1 MRPVVSLC
9 SLGCNLTR
17 NHDLW
22 TLKYFDFYEFVTS
35 FRAGFIGRQ
44 WLYQEMDEIMDKPDG
59 RGVLLIGNPGSGKTA
74 FVCHLLCSRTSSPF
88 IHDRILGYHFCLHSD
103 KGTQNAAKFV
113 RNLAN
118 MIASRI
124 DQYRENILNDPFVKR
139 VLQHDCQG
147 DPEWCFQEG
156 IITPLMNLGHQP
168 KQPWYVIIDALDECA
183 AGNADILDMLKSKAQ
198 RLPVWFKLIITTRN
212 VSTITK
218 GFKMMQILEL
228 RQDDPRN
235 MEDIDLYTWHKIYPL
250 KSELISKIKSYFLIK
265 DNSVPTQR
273 IVSSLIEK
281 SQGNFLF
288 TRLVLDTLLA
298 TTESTSWTENIPKTL
313 DNVFQLYFER
323 KFTSNSFQSLREI
336 FEVLVASHRPL
347 SAAQIYSV
355 LQLDNPS
362 LDYEYDII
370 PKLEKLSLFLWH
382 GSGNG
387 FVRIYHASLSEWLT
401 SDSNKGRFYYVKKR
415 NGHKRLAQYYLQKVK
430 NFEKRLT
437 PEEAYYLTYH
447 IVEGGSNRD
456 QVRKFLTI
464 PSHVV
469 NGTDEFNTTALHIS
483 ARLNSSEVTALL
495 IKHFSDVDC
504 LTKEY
509 RTPAFV
515 SAGAGCL
522 KSLIILFTKGANL
535 NYTVKCLDYKLV
547 KNSKDPVREC
557 QRLAC
562 EYSLLHIAAEEGNV
576 DIVAFL
582 TERNANVLKTTSCY
596 NTAMQLAATNGHLE
610 VIKVLKKAGGVL
622 DGVSLHHAAAGGHKS
637 VVDYLLNEGVKDVCI
652 NGSHQIKDHNNSSN
666 RNNDRIQM
674 LDISH
679 LDMRE
684 TALHAAAKMGYSSVI
699 ESLLR
704 HHENAVNCINAEGR
718 RPLHEAVHFNNY
730 HALQAMLEVG
740 INTSVRCNASVPN
753 PRFLSRRTP
762 SVLLQNLYPC
772 GFTALHIAAMRGHHS
787 VAELLITHKAEV
799 NVRDCN
805 GSTPLH
811 IAACH
816 GMDTLVTLFVRSGAN
831 VDERTLNFSTP
842 LHSAAACFATNSFCT
857 LLELGGNF
865 LAKDNENLTALY
877 YFARNVGVVGREFF
891 TDLYTDKP
899 INWIEV
905 LPENEPWRKLKD
917 LQHTWLKA
925 LVRTTNTFTAVND
938 VRQFLNLS
946 DPVSETYGK
955 VLDLLVKKGNPSFLL
970 TGNRHYDN
978 SRLIFITS
986 PAVFL
991 FDLLLQNF
999 IKFVDPPFL
1008 PDLLK
1013 SAMFKTFTAFNPGIQ
1028 NCSFR
1033 NFLIESNTVRLA
1045 NMLLKVGGNV
1055 NCQDES
1061 GKSPLLTYL
1070 HNGGRHT
1077 SKVLAKHNVKT
1088 DISCGITFENSTLHL
1103 ISYHKLHYLHYLT
1116 AFLRGEEEW
1125 SKYLASNDS
1134 LFDYF
1139 LDNYEEVRD
1148 HRGLSKVIRSGD
1160 GPLALAI
1167 KSHPRGIQVIN
1178 DCFDSEGY
1186 NALHRAAQGANVI
1199 ALKRFLSWGANPSLK
1214 NADGFSPLWISVL
1227 YSVKYTPFLNFRQ
1240 EHILAGL
1247 ELEIAS
1253 MSASV
1258 ILNHLLR
1265 SGSVNIGCNESSPDL
1280 TLYHLA
1286 AIHGM
1291 WRFVV
1296 HLLTER
1302 QLTGVDVNCSN
1313 RDGITP
1319 MYLAKLVGG
1328 DACNWN
1334 SPWCKIVDT
1343 IKNFGGTLRY
1353 PNLEAE
1359 YFLFFQLFYGMIPGN
1374 LSLELPEHEISTLQ
1388 EECERK
1394 ECQDYRRGYTNLLKS
1409 SWELDRACNDYRKLV
1424 HQCETHVSEGCLPE
1438 VKRDLNHFQSVLR
1451 ALSEHQKLKYEHVT
1465 VSGRFSEILE
1475 IEGSLL
1481 RSSMLDVTRPYSREQ
1496 RVNDTNR
1503 GNTRADETHEQTN
1516 ETNKQREKEDNYKKN
1531 DQQGWT
1537 TSKNSEE
1544 SKQREKCECHR
1555 ISLRSS
1561 FLRFKEYVHELLK
1574 LSKQTKS
1581 LMFAKGNFSCVL
1593 SRVDRA
1599 LYNYYTTTYCNWQA
1613 NTAKYILFRF
1623 QHWNLRFFTRYVN
1636 ENSRLVSISDFASS
1650 RIRQVLT
1657 RASNDLLKLVLR
1669 LVSNEKF
1676 DDLDYLTILKFREP
1690 PLWKGTF
1697 AQDWDSL

>member
-9 SLGCNLTR
+9 SLGCNLKR

-22 TLKYFDFYEFVTS
+22 TLKYFDFYDFVTS

-74 FVCHLLCSRTSSPF
+74 FVCHLLCSRTLSPF
-88 IHDRILGYHFCLHSD
+88 IHDRILGYHFCMHSD

-124 DQYRENILNDPFVKR
+124 DQYREKILNDPFVKR

-156 IITPLMNLGHQP
+156 IITPLVNLSHQS

-183 AGNADILDMLKSKAQ
+183 VGNADILDMLKSKVQ

-228 RQDDPRN
+228 QQDDPRN

-265 DNSVPTQR
+265 DNSVPSQR
-273 IVSSLIEK
+273 IVSSLVEK

-336 FEVLVASHRPL
+336 FEILVASHRPL

-401 SDSNKGRFYYVKKR
+401 SESNKGRFYYVKKR

-456 QVRKFLTI
+456 QVRKFLSI

-483 ARLNSSEVTALL
+483 ARLTSSEVTALL

-509 RTPAFV
+509 RTSAFV

-522 KSLIILFTKGANL
+522 KNLIILSTKGANL
-535 NYTVKCLDYKLV
+535 NYTVKCLDYKLS

-562 EYSLLHIAAEEGNV
+562 EYSLLHIAAQEGNV

-582 TERNANVLKTTSCY
+582 TERHANVLKTTSCN

-610 VIKVLKKAGGVL
+610 VVKALMKAGGVL
-622 DGVSLHHAAAGGHKS
+622 DGASLHHAAAAGHKS
-637 VVDYLLNEGVKDVCI
+637 VVDYLLSEGVKDVCI
-652 NGSHQIKDHNNSSN
+652 DSSHQIKDPNKSRN
-666 RNNDRIQM
+666 RNNNRIQM
-674 LDISH
+674 LDVSH

-684 TALHAAAKMGYSSVI
+684 TALHAAVKMGYSSVI

-704 HHENAVNCINAEGR
+704 QHENAVNCINAEGR

-730 HALQAMLEVG
+730 HALQVMLEVG

-753 PRFLSRRTP
+753 PWVLSGRKP
-762 SVLLQNLYPC
+762 SVLLKNFYPC
-772 GFTALHIAAMRGHHS
+772 GFTALHIAAMRGYHS

-816 GMDTLVTLFVRSGAN
+816 GMVTLVNLLVRSGAN
-831 VDERTLNFSTP
+831 VDERTFNFSTP

-865 LAKDNENLTALY
+865 LAKDENNLTALY
-877 YFARNVGVVGREFF
+877 YIARNVGVVGKEFF

-899 INWIEV
+899 INWIDV
-905 LPENEPWRKLKD
+905 LSEKEPWRRLKG
-917 LQHTWLKA
+917 LQYTWLNA
-925 LVRTTNTFTAVND
+925 LIRTANTLTAVMG
-938 VRQFLNLS
+938 VRQFFNLS
-946 DPVSETYGK
+946 DPISETYEKVFHLLTRKGK
-955 VLDLLVKKGNPSFLL
+955 VSSLL
-970 TGNRHYDN
+970 TGN
-978 SRLIFITS
+978 SRYHVSSYLIITTS
-986 PAVFL
+986 PAVYL
-991 FDLLLQNF
+991 YDRMTHNLL
-999 IKFVDPPFL
+999 KFVDPAFL
-1008 PDLLK
+1008 PDLFK
-1013 SAMFKTFTAFNPGIQ
+1013 SAIFKTFRTFIPRIQ
-1028 NCSFR
+1028 NCSFL
-1033 NFLIESNTVRLA
+1033 NLLIKSNTVLSA

-1061 GKSPLLTYL
+1061 GKSPLLIYL

-1077 SKVLAKHNVKT
+1077 SKVLAKHKVKT
-1088 DISCGITFENSTLHL
+1088 DISCRITFENSTLHL

-1116 AFLRGEEEW
+1116 VFSRGEKEW

-1139 LDNYEEVRD
+1139 LDYYEEFRD
-1148 HRGLSKVIRSGD
+1148 HRGLSKVIRTGD

-1167 KSHPRGIQVIN
+1167 KSHPRGIQVID
-1178 DCFDSEGY
+1178 DCFDAEGY

-1199 ALKRFLSWGANPSLK
+1199 ALQRFLSWGANPSLK
-1214 NADGFSPLWISVL
+1214 NADGFTPLWISVL

-1253 MSASV
+1253 MAASY
-1258 ILNHLLR
+1258 ILNHLLQ

-1286 AIHGM
+1286 AIRGM
-1291 WRFVV
+1291 WRFVD
-1296 HLLTER
+1296 HLLSER
-1302 QLTGVDVNCSN
+1302 LLTGVDVNCPN

-1328 DACNWN
+1328 DDCTWH
-1334 SPWCKIVDT
+1334 SPWCKVVDT

-1359 YFLFFQLFYGMIPGN
+1359 YFLFFHLFFGMSPGN
-1374 LSLELPEHEISTLQ
+1374 LSLELPEHEITTLQ
-1388 EECERK
+1388 EECERTK
-1394 ECQDYRRGYTNLLKS
+1394 CQDYRRGYTNLLKS
-1409 SWELDRACNDYRKLV
+1409 SWELDFAYNDYRNQV
-1424 HQCETHVSEGCLPE
+1424 YQCETHLSERCLPE
-1438 VKRDLNHFQSVLR
+1438 IKRHLNHFQSVLP
-1451 ALSEHQKLKYEHVT
+1451 ALFEHQDLKYEHVT
-1465 VSGRFSEILE
+1465 VSGHFSGILE
-1475 IEGSLL
+1475 IESGLL
-1481 RSSMLDVTRPYSREQ
+1481 RSSLLDVTRPYSREQ
-1496 RVNDTNR
+1496 RVKDTNR
-1503 GNTRADETHEQTN
+1503 GKTQTDETH
-1516 ETNKQREKEDNYKKN
+1516 ETNKQRAKENNYKKN
-1531 DQQGWT
+1531 DEQGWT
-1537 TSKNSEE
+1537 TSKSSEE
-1544 SKQREKCECHR
+1544 SKQEERCECR
-1555 ISLRSS
+1555 RVSLRSS
-1561 FLRFKEYVHELLK
+1561 FLRFKEHVHQLLK
-1574 LSKQTKS
+1574 LSKQTQS
-1581 LMFAKGNFSCVL
+1581 VMFAKGDFSRRVL
-1593 SRVDRA
+1593 SRLDRA
-1599 LYNYYTTTYCNWQA
+1599 LYNYYTTTYCDWQA
-1613 NTAKYILFRF
+1613 NTAKYVLFRF
-1623 QHWNLRFFTRYVN
+1623 QYWNLKFFTRYVN

-1650 RIRQVLT
+1650 RVRKVLT
-1657 RASNDLLKLVLR
+1657 RSSKDLMKLVFKLA
-1669 LVSNEKF
+1669 SKEKF
-1676 DDLDYLTILKFREP
+1676 DDLNYLTILKFREP

-1697 AQDWDSL
+1697 AKWDFL